1 MTLKQKWAIT
11 AGLVIFTTYAIVC
24 IVMYSFIYNWLL
36 TEEKGKVERTL
47 ADVTT
52 YINSGPSIEELRRQ
66 RGMLTTIVDQ
76 QQTVRLFNADGL
88 ALVQI
93 NDKSSAQPLAIG
105 FEERKVDGERAF
117 VTTMPIEIG
126 FMQGYIQLVHPLQH
140 FLAMMRYLLTAML
153 LAGVVA
159 IVIAVAGGYYLASL
173 FMRPVIELRDAMRG
187 VAQTGFAERTTL
199 PARKDEVGELL
210 AVYEQMMSELEG
222 AFLQQHQFVSD
233 ASHEL
238 RTPLHAVEGHLS
250 LLKRWGKNDPAVL
263 EESLDLA
270 LAETTRMKTMIEE
283 LLALAR
289 RTPTTEE
296 ARASVN
302 EVIEATC
309 QTITSTHPE
318 VTLTLQLTEPVEAG
332 ITVGGL
338 TQILQN
344 LLINAVHYSKQDPH
358 IDITTSFTKDMVSI
372 KVADNGIGIS
382 EADLPY
388 IFDRFYRADHS
399 RLRIEG
405 SGLGLS
411 IVQMLVHKYQGT
423 ITAHSSEAGT
433 TFIVQLPR
441 YRP

>member
-36 TEEKGKVERTL
+36 TEEKAKVERTL

-93 NDKSSAQPLAIG
+93 NDKASAQPLVLG
-105 FEERKVDGERAF
+105 FNEYKVDGERAF
-117 VTTMPIEIG
+117 VTTMPIELG
-126 FMQGYIQLVHPLQH
+126 FIQGYIQLVHPLTH

-173 FMRPVIELRDAMRG
+173 FMRPIIELRDAMRG
-187 VAQTGFAERTTL
+187 VAKSGFAERTKL

-210 AVYEQMMSELEG
+210 AGYEQMMSELEG

-270 LAETTRMKTMIEE
+270 LTETTRMKTMIEE

-289 RTPTTEE
+289 RTPTTEQE
-296 ARASVN
+296 CTAVN
-302 EVIEATC
+302 EVIEASC
-309 QTITSTHPE
+309 QSIEATHNNVTI
-318 VTLTLQLTEPVEAG
+318 TLQLSEPVDAA

-382 EADLPY
+382 EADLPH

-411 IVQMLVHKYQGT
+411 IVQMLVHKYKGT
-423 ITAHSSEAGT
+423 ISVTSNDGGT

-441 YRP
+441 YKP